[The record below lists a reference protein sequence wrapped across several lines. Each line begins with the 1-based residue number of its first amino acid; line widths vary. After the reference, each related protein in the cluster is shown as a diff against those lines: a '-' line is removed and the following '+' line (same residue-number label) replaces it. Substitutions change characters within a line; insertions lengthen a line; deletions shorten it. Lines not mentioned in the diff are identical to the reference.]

1 MGFAMNEVNKQKNRL
16 KHIREATEVNTIHK
30 QDLARNSA
38 ERHERAKTQIKAEL
52 IDNRTI
58 KYTSHMRWI
67 NR

>member
-1 MGFAMNEVNKQKNRL
+1 MNEVNKQKNRL
-16 KHIREATEVNTIHK
+16 RHIRDATRVNNRHK
-30 QDLARNSA
+30 QDAQKTSA
-38 ERHERAKTQIKAEL
+38 ERHERAKTQIRAEL

>member
-1 MGFAMNEVNKQKNRL
+1 MDEKAKQRL
-16 KHIREATEVNTIHK
+16 RHIRDATRVNNRHK
-30 QDLARNSA
+30 HDAQKTSA
-38 ERHERAKTQIKAEL
+38 ERHERARVQIRAEL